1 MHLDAGTLQG
11 VHHTRKKLDLSEE
24 GEHRRMLTE
33 IVVKVSDEVVV
44 GCELADTQVSGQ
56 KSFGMPLLTG
66 ASVWYSQVAY
76 RTSWNGTRSARGPA
90 QKLPRWSGV
99 VDPGLVWLAWPK
111 TKFKIL
117 GPARALEWAG

>member
-1 MHLDAGTLQG
+1 MHLDAGNLQG

-56 KSFGMPLLTG
+56 KSFGMPG
-66 ASVWYSQVAY
+66 DERPVGPWQ
-76 RTSWNGTRSARGPA
+76 RGR
-90 QKLPRWSGV
+90 QLE
-99 VDPGLVWLAWPK
+99 
-111 TKFKIL
+111 L
-117 GPARALEWAG
+117 GPFLWPP

>member
-1 MHLDAGTLQG
+1 MDAHTLQG

-56 KSFGMPLLTG
+56 QIVRH
-66 ASVWYSQVAY
+66 ASPHWRFCVVLAGGIQNELERDEKRARAGSKASQVV
-76 RTSWNGTRSARGPA
+76 RGG
-90 QKLPRWSGV
+90 RSGV
-99 VDPGLVWLAWPK
+99 GVAGLA
-111 TKFKIL
+111 
-117 GPARALEWAG
+117 

>member
-56 KSFGMPLLTG
+56 QIVRH
-66 ASVWYSQVAY
+66 ASPHWRCCVVLAGGIQNELERDEKRARAGSKASQVV
-76 RTSWNGTRSARGPA
+76 RGG
-90 QKLPRWSGV
+90 RSGV
-99 VDPGLVWLAWPK
+99 GVAGLA
-111 TKFKIL
+111 
-117 GPARALEWAG
+117 